1 MNVCTEI
8 WTYLQDSEWLSQGTP
23 PEEIKSQSAFPACL
37 SKENRENSFDIYS
50 SWLKFIQEKQAERV
64 NKKTKGL

>member
-37 SKENRENSFDIYS
+37 SKENRRI
-50 SWLKFIQEKQAERV
+50 LLIFIQV
-64 NKKTKGL
+64 G

>member
-37 SKENRENSFDIYS
+37 SKDFDIYS